1 MEHKNKSR
9 SAKYVVATMAAAIAT
24 FAATQLSSCVGFLP
38 PPIPVTLELRQGVE
52 ISALAAA
59 SGQADVALG
68 EVCGLFNEEELE
80 ALVRAAAGNLIAD
93 LAVITRVDLESTDI
107 TATAGN
113 FDPFETAELDIDVD
127 GSDDPL
133 ILGTAAD
140 NDGLGTEFSLTLENP
155 VDLLNDLNE
164 DQCATPV
171 LHLDGAGFLEAEAI
185 TFDVTV
191 TLMVYTE
198 FRPF

>member
-1 MEHKNKSR
+1 
-9 SAKYVVATMAAAIAT
+9 V
-24 FAATQLSSCVGFLP
+24 
-38 PPIPVTLELRQGVE
+38 
-52 ISALAAA
+52 
-59 SGQADVALG
+59 
-68 EVCGLFNEEELE
+68 VCGLFNEEELE
-80 ALVRAAAGNLIAD
+80 ALVRAAAGDLIAD
-93 LAVITRVDLESTDI
+93 LAVITRVDLKSTDI

-140 NDGLGTEFSLTLENP
+140 NDGLGTEFSLTLDEP

-191 TLMVYTE
+191 TLLVYTE
-198 FRPF
+198 FRPL

>member
-1 MEHKNKSR
+1 MEHEVTPR
-9 SAKYVVATMAAAIAT
+9 SMKYAAATMAASLAT
-24 FAATQLSSCVGFLP
+24 LAATQLSSCVGFLP

-59 SGQADVALG
+59 SGQADVTLG

-80 ALVRAAAGNLIAD
+80 DLVRAAAGDLIAD
-93 LAVITRVDLESTDI
+93 LTVITRVDLKSTNI
-107 TATAGN
+107 TATAGT

-155 VDLLNDLNE
+155 VDLLNDLSE

-185 TFDVTV
+185 TFDVSV

-198 FRPF
+198 VRAL

>member
-1 MEHKNKSR
+1 MEHKATRR
-9 SAKYVVATMAAAIAT
+9 SIKLSATILAAAVAA
-24 FAATQLSSCVGFLP
+24 FAATQLTSCVGFLP
-38 PPIPVTLELRQGVE
+38 PPIPVTLELRQGME

-68 EVCGLFNEEELE
+68 EVCGLFNEEELD

-93 LAVITRVDLESTDI
+93 LAVITRVDLKSTDV

-140 NDGLGTEFSLTLENP
+140 NDGLGTEFSLTLDEP

-185 TFDVTV
+185 AFDVTV
-191 TLMVYTE
+191 TVLVYTE
-198 FRPF
+198 FRPL

>member
-1 MEHKNKSR
+1 MEQSTTRR
-9 SAKYVVATMAAAIAT
+9 SIRFSAATMAAAVAA

-59 SGQADVALG
+59 SGEADVALG

-80 ALVRAAAGNLIAD
+80 AMVRAAAGNLIAD
-93 LAVITRVDLESTDI
+93 LTDITRVDLKSTDI
-107 TATAGN
+107 TATEGS

-127 GSDDPL
+127 GADDPL

-155 VDLLNDLNE
+155 VDLLNDLSE
-164 DQCATPV
+164 DQCNTPV

-191 TLMVYTE
+191 TVMVYTE
-198 FRPF
+198 IRAL